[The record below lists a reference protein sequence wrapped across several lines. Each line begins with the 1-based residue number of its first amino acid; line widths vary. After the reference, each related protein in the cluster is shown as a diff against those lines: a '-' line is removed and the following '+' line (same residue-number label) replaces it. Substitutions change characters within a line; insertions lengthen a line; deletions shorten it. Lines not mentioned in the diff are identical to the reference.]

1 MFTLFKKVKA
11 EAPGAAGLRGA
22 TYRVY
27 TASDKP
33 SADRYGGTDHPPR
46 RRYRTR
52 DSPRRQPPANNPGKP
67 ATHSATG

>member
-1 MFTLFKKVKA
+1 MFTLFKKLKTGA
-11 EAPGAAGLRGA
+11 HGAAGLRGA

-46 RRYRTR
+46 RRRRTR
-52 DSPRRQPPANNPGKP
+52 ASAAGNNPGNAPRNP
-67 ATHSATG
+67 ATG

>member
-1 MFTLFKKVKA
+1 MFTLFKKLKA
-11 EAPGAAGLRGA
+11 EAPGAAGLHGA

-46 RRYRTR
+46 RRRRTR
-52 DSPRRQPPANNPGKP
+52 ASAAGNNPGNALRTP
-67 ATHSATG
+67 ATG